1 MFSSMRVFSAMN
13 MQDEED
19 DETLLVGFSA
29 GALYKRADFLDKEE
43 AAKSQCVF
51 PPSSPHQRPNIHIG
65 SAHPHQNR
73 D

>member
-1 MFSSMRVFSAMN
+1 MN

-43 AAKSQCVF
+43 AAKSQ
-51 PPSSPHQRPNIHIG
+51 
-65 SAHPHQNR
+65 
-73 D
+73 